1 MSDNQGDTDQ
11 GDTDQGDTA
20 PENQG
25 DTGSK
30 TMRAMRMTL
39 TVLVELNADETLEE
53 VARWY
58 QGKIADTEALDWT
71 LEKTEEVDVAWE
83 SIDESD
89 PQINDVTNV
98 IRTL

>member
-1 MSDNQGDTDQ
+1 MSDNQ